1 LAEDFNTIFHNYL
14 ISEVIIVKKYLFLT
28 AALLICSSFTFAQN
42 PLKLGYVDSQTIL
55 NQFSEAVK
63 AQGDLDA
70 LTNRWSTQLDSMTVS
85 YQQGLADYQKQVN
98 TMPEEKKLNLQK
110 DLVAKEQA
118 ILDFRRE
125 KFGQGTGEI
134 YKKQEEIFN
143 PVKSKIYKAIEIV
156 AKEEG
161 MQFVF
166 DKSGDIMLL
175 YADTAFDITYKV
187 LDRLKRGI

>member
-1 LAEDFNTIFHNYL
+1 M
-14 ISEVIIVKKYLFLT
+14 ISE
-28 AALLICSSFTFAQN
+28 A
-42 PLKLGYVDSQTIL
+42 
-55 NQFSEAVK
+55 
-63 AQGDLDA
+63 
-70 LTNRWSTQLDSMTVS
+70 
-85 YQQGLADYQKQVN
+85 
-98 TMPEEKKLNLQK
+98 KKLEIQK

-118 ILDFRRE
+118 IIDFRRL

-134 YKKQEEIFN
+134 YLKQEEIFN
-143 PVKSKIYKAIEIV
+143 PGKTKIYKAIEIV

-187 LDRLKRGI
+187 LDRLKRGISFYFPVRFIYGELI

>member
-1 LAEDFNTIFHNYL
+1 M
-14 ISEVIIVKKYLFLT
+14 KKYLLIA
-28 AALLICSSFTFAQN
+28 AALIFCSSFASAQS
-42 PLKLGYVDSQTIL
+42 PLKLGYVDSQIIL

-70 LTNRWSTQLDSMTVS
+70 LTNKWSAQLDSMTLA
-85 YQQGLADYQKQVN
+85 YQQGLADYQKQAS
-98 TMPEEKKLNLQK
+98 MISEAKKLEIQK
-110 DLVAKEQA
+110 DLVAKEQT
-118 ILDFRRE
+118 IIDFRRQ

-134 YKKQEEIFN
+134 YLKQEEIFT
-143 PVKSKIYKAIEIV
+143 PVKTKIYKAIEIV
-156 AKEEG
+156 AKEEA

-175 YADTAFDITYKV
+175 YADTAFDITFKV